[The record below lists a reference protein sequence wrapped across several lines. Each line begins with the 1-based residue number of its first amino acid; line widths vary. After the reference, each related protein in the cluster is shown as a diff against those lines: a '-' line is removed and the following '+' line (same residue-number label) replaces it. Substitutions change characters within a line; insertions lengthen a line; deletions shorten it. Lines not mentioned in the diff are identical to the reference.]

1 MNILNFKRDA
11 PLAVIE
17 FSKFV
22 SSIVSIENIPA
33 NYVIPIPS
41 SAKDKISMSLK
52 GLGSEVADKN
62 KMGYIEALNR
72 HTPVKSSHLAQGD
85 RPTYQD
91 HYDSINC
98 VKSFRS
104 EKVLLLDDVYTM
116 GSTAQACI
124 DKLIEKGVGGI
135 VLITLGKT
143 LGHEDNA
150 VKKYQITKKYDR
162 KHEVPRDI
170 KGIIFDLDGT
180 LVDSSM
186 LKSLRDSYRWKE
198 AKQNIHQI
206 REFDGISE
214 VLSNL
219 KNKFRLGLVTSSPE
233 TYASRIVKM
242 MKWNFNACVY
252 YHDTQ
257 NHKPHPEP
265 LLECAKKMGLKPE
278 ECLAIGDEIIDL
290 QAARKANMKDAAA
303 IWGSSEKNNLIDFKP
318 LFIYEY
324 PKDLIGK
331 RQG

>member
-1 MNILNFKRDA
+1 M
-11 PLAVIE
+11 AVIE

-124 DKLIEKGVGGI
+124 DKLIEKVSG
-135 VLITLGKT
+135 
-143 LGHEDNA
+143 A
-150 VKKYQITKKYDR
+150 
-162 KHEVPRDI
+162 
-170 KGIIFDLDGT
+170 
-180 LVDSSM
+180 
-186 LKSLRDSYRWKE
+186 
-198 AKQNIHQI
+198 
-206 REFDGISE
+206 
-214 VLSNL
+214 
-219 KNKFRLGLVTSSPE
+219 
-233 TYASRIVKM
+233 
-242 MKWNFNACVY
+242 
-252 YHDTQ
+252 
-257 NHKPHPEP
+257 
-265 LLECAKKMGLKPE
+265 
-278 ECLAIGDEIIDL
+278 
-290 QAARKANMKDAAA
+290 
-303 IWGSSEKNNLIDFKP
+303 
-318 LFIYEY
+318 
-324 PKDLIGK
+324 
-331 RQG
+331 